1 MRRRASREQSG
12 ERSYFRL
19 ILYLDIEQRDRGRRN
34 LHDVHDLEQHSHMIK
49 RGAKTDG
56 RARQGGA
63 PRDLLRREGAGADRH
78 GCGAELR
85 QLQRAGERAAVWRMP
100 AGRHGEKRAASGE
113 WCTKS
118 GEWCDECGEQYDE
131 CGQQY
136 DTSRR
141 EKADQPLP
149 PSRSRRE
156 REREQ
161 TCRPDQSRL
170 ANKRGPAI

>member
-1 MRRRASREQSG
+1 MAWQELAVKRRVNQ
-12 ERSYFRL
+12 
-19 ILYLDIEQRDRGRRN
+19 
-34 LHDVHDLEQHSHMIK
+34 QHPHMIK

-113 WCTKS
+113 WRAAS
-118 GEWCDECGEQYDE
+118 GGGE
-131 CGQQY
+131 
-136 DTSRR
+136 RR
-141 EKADQPLP
+141 SAMFW
-149 PSRSRRE
+149 
-156 REREQ
+156 
-161 TCRPDQSRL
+161 
-170 ANKRGPAI
+170 